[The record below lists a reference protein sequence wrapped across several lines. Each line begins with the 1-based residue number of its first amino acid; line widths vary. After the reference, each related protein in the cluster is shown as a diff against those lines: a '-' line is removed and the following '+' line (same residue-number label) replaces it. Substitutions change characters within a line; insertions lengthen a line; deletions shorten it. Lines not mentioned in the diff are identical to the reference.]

1 MTGNKHAYIKERE
14 ILFMQKFPHLF
25 APIKIAGH
33 TYKNRILCAP
43 MLFGFYALDEG
54 CAERV
59 YKIIE
64 DRAKGGVA
72 EVVVGETPVNF
83 EDAVGI
89 HMKTDI
95 DYTVKKGPVF
105 EAYKK
110 YADIIKKHDAIAN
123 IELFHGG
130 IMAAMPS
137 IGTGKHPW
145 GPVGYVRED
154 GVIVDAFDAEKM
166 QKVRR
171 DFANCADFMKAAG
184 FDGILIHGAHGYM
197 FTQFLNP
204 FINRRTDEYGGSIEN
219 RGRFPREILKSIR
232 EKVGPN
238 FIIEFRVNGADIV
251 EGGTTNEEVAEFCS
265 TLDGLVDIIHISVG
279 FHRDSYRTHTFS
291 SHYEPHGLNVKY
303 AANIK
308 KRTSIPV
315 TVVGGINDPEFA
327 ERVIAEGKVDFVSLG
342 RQLIADPEFANKA
355 RSGREDEIR
364 RCLRCYHCYPSLLT
378 PPKAVNRTRSTPTTR
393 LSMALDGVENCT
405 INPRAN
411 MEVEIDNMPAPQGSR
426 KVLVVGGGP
435 AGMQAA
441 ITAFDRGHKVTM
453 LEKADSLGGVLR
465 VIQTDA
471 LKVDL
476 KNFKD
481 FLAREVNRRDIRV
494 LLSTVATPEFISEF
508 KPDVVILA
516 IGASPCKPA
525 VPGLDMAIHVL
536 DAYEKDSKLGKKVI
550 MVGGGPAGCE
560 TALYLADKGHEVTV
574 VEMLSNLASGIG
586 EMAQA
591 ATIHEMDKRNI
602 VAKMEVKC
610 VEITAQG
617 VKVENTSGQVEII
630 EGDAVV
636 YSLGMAAKRAE
647 TELLRAASGE
657 AIVFEVGDCVRGAKV
672 FEAVNEGFMAAMKVV

>member
-1 MTGNKHAYIKERE
+1 
-14 ILFMQKFPHLF
+14 
-25 APIKIAGH
+25 
-33 TYKNRILCAP
+33 
-43 MLFGFYALDEG
+43 
-54 CAERV
+54 
-59 YKIIE
+59 
-64 DRAKGGVA
+64 VA
-72 EVVVGETPVNF
+72 
-83 EDAVGI
+83 
-89 HMKTDI
+89 
-95 DYTVKKGPVF
+95 
-105 EAYKK
+105 
-110 YADIIKKHDAIAN
+110 
-123 IELFHGG
+123 
-130 IMAAMPS
+130 
-137 IGTGKHPW
+137 
-145 GPVGYVRED
+145 YVRED

-184 FDGILIHGAHGYM
+184 FDGILIHGAHGYL

-204 FINRRTDEYGGSIEN
+204 SINQRTDEYGGSIEN

-232 EKVGPN
+232 ENVGPN
-238 FIIEFRVNGADIV
+238 FIIEFRTNGADMV

-265 TLDGLVDIIHISVG
+265 TLDGLADIIHISVG

-291 SHYEPHGLNVKY
+291 SHYEPHGLNVER

-315 TVVGGINDPEFA
+315 TVVGGINNPEFA
-327 ERVIAEGKVDFVSLG
+327 ERIIAEGKVDFVSLG

-364 RCLRCYHCYPSLLT
+364 RCLRCYHCYPSSSST
-378 PPKAVNRTRSTPTTR
+378 PPKAVSRTRSTPATR

-465 VIQTDA
+465 VIQTDV
-471 LKVDL
+471 LKADL

-481 FLAREVNRRDIRV
+481 FLVREVSRRDIRV
-494 LLSTVATPEFISEF
+494 LLNTEATPEFISEF
-508 KPDVVILA
+508 KPDAVILA
-516 IGASPCKPA
+516 IGASPHKPA
-525 VPGLDMAIHVL
+525 IPGLHMAFHVL
-536 DAYEKDSKLGKKVI
+536 DVYGIDGKLGKKVI
-550 MVGGGPAGCE
+550 MVGGGLAGCE

-574 VEMLSNLASGIG
+574 VEMLSSLASGIG

-602 VAKMEVKC
+602 VVKKGMKC

-617 VKVENTSGQVEII
+617 VKIENTSGQVEVI

-636 YSLGMAAKRAE
+636 YSLGMEAKRAE
-647 TELLRAASGE
+647 TELLRASSGE
-657 AIVFEVGDCVRGAKV
+657 AIVFEVGDCIRGANV